1 MNKQLYIENENK
13 QKELR
18 ELNIIIHDIQ
28 NFLQKYEDN
37 FKKEDSIKAIIKI
50 KAYLELKN
58 KEKAEKEKIQTET
71 YRNLY
76 NTCSH
81 EVSVKYSNIPD
92 YRCLIC
98 NCALTREN
106 IEVPKQSLISIDTT
120 NDYKVAYL
128 IEDKFKE
135 IINSDKDLV
144 ETIAEFLEEI
154 QYERNIKVLRRTK

>member
-28 NFLQKYEDN
+28 NFLQKHEAN
-37 FKKEDSIKAIIKI
+37 FKKEESIKAIAKI
-50 KAYLELKN
+50 EVYLELKT

-71 YRNLY
+71 YQKLY

-81 EVSVKYSNIPD
+81 EISIKYSNIPN

-98 NCALTREN
+98 NSALTRES
-106 IEVPKQSLISIDTT
+106 IEIPKQSLISIDTT

-128 IEDKFKE
+128 IEDIFKE
-135 IINSDKDLV
+135 IINSVSISDIKDLM
-144 ETIAEFLEEI
+144 ELFDESGE
-154 QYERNIKVLRRTK
+154 NND